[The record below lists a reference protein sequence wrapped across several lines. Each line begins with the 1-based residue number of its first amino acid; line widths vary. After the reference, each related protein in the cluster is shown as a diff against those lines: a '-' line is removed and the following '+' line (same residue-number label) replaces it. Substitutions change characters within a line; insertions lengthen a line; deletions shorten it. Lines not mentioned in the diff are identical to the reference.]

1 MSAPPPGTSVRP
13 ASGPVRA
20 PAPARTSPEPAR
32 KTTAAAA
39 DELEAPPER
48 ARFGLVATL
57 VGTLAGGTF
66 GRAVAVLFS
75 RDVVRRAGGSAALGA
90 REVGEIS
97 RQALGLLG
105 TWVGVSIGVYVVL
118 RFLQHRAAGRTAV
131 TSAVLYPVAAGAL
144 AYVGFNSGQG
154 TRLLPWALAATLVA
168 RGLALLLPGPAP
180 RRGR

>member
-20 PAPARTSPEPAR
+20 PAPARESPRASEGP
-32 KTTAAAA
+32 
-39 DELEAPPER
+39 DAPPVR
-48 ARFGLVATL
+48 ASFGLVATV

-66 GRAVAVLFS
+66 GRAVAVLFA

-118 RFLQHRAAGRTAV
+118 RFLQHRAAGRTAL

-144 AYVGFNSGQG
+144 AYVGFSSGQG